1 MIVQIVLL
9 FMLSLVDEN
18 FHNSTTPI
26 THHVAKQIHEGSTNI
41 NIPPLDVVVECTKG
55 NVIVTH
61 HELEVIH
68 T

>member
-1 MIVQIVLL
+1 
-9 FMLSLVDEN
+9 MLSPIDEIS
-18 FHNSTTPI
+18 HNSTTPI
-26 THHVAKQIHEGSTNI
+26 TQHVAKQIHEGSTNI
-41 NIPPLDVVVECTKG
+41 NIPPLDVVMECTKG